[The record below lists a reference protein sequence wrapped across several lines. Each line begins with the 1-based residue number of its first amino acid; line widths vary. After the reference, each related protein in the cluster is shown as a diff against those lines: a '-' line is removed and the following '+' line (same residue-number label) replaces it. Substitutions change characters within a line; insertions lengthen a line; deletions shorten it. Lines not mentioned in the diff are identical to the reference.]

1 MSFLPEELSS
11 PEERLRMLELPALG
25 AAQRDKLIRPYT
37 HTPIPIRT
45 YHYVA
50 PLVDTNGEVPVRL
63 DPLSDG
69 RVHDGFRC
77 GPHGNGLSQL

>member
-1 MSFLPEELSS
+1 MSFLPEKLSG
-11 PEERLRMLELPALG
+11 PEERLWMLELPALG
-25 AAQRDKLIRPYT
+25 VTQRDKFILPYT
-37 HTPIPIRT
+37 RTPVPIRT

-50 PLVDTNGEVPVRL
+50 PLVDTDGEVPMRL

-69 RVHDGFRC
+69 WVHDGFRG